1 MVFQRD
7 SVLGK
12 TSSTTKCLRRHCAAF
27 RRLRWYIETNFS
39 TSQPTLEMFST
50 KKSTLINNTKL
61 CTVKSINFWENTFKC
76 WNRIEL
82 FLENELDRIGK
93 CILPCS
99 AINYV
104 LISELNMRKK
114 SNSRGWI
121 LPTITKEWR
130 GWPNSQ
136 AVISFSVQTLIF
148 WSGQPTRATP
158 THRVSPVSSA

>member
-12 TSSTTKCLRRHCAAF
+12 TSSTTECLGRHCAAF
-27 RRLRWYIETNFS
+27 RRLRWFLETNFS

-50 KKSTLINNTKL
+50 KKSTLINNTKLL

-82 FLENELDRIGK
+82 FLENELDVNVYYRS
-93 CILPCS
+93 S
-99 AINYV
+99 AMNYV

-136 AVISFSVQTLIF
+136 AIISFSVQTLIF